1 MWFKFLDCELTFDWG
16 TFFWV
21 EFCSLSVLC
30 SVGLG
35 LDLILISWL
44 RTPLPQEQYK
54 FRLQTVTCS
63 PITLPP
69 TPSWA
74 APLNQESEV
83 LLFPYVE
90 KGSWV
95 LILIRSVDCI
105 LFPLLGHEQY
115 PHVSCGSVSDCAQ
128 DQYYAFCSICSC
140 VLIGLFISGS
150 WEFPHLSLSLFFEF
164 ECIFKIS
171 HGCLLFSISVGLLHG
186 FMCVDPLPLPVKVPK
201 P

>member
-1 MWFKFLDCELTFDWG
+1 M
-16 TFFWV
+16 
-21 EFCSLSVLC
+21 
-30 SVGLG
+30 GLG

-44 RTPLPQEQYK
+44 RIPLPHEQYK

-74 APLNQESEV
+74 AHLNQESEF

-95 LILIRSVDCI
+95 LILIRTIDSI
-105 LFPLLGHEQY
+105 LLPLLGHQQY

-140 VLIGLFISGS
+140 VLIGLLSLFLALGN
-150 WEFPHLSLSLFFEF
+150 FPMSLSLCFLSLNVYLKFLMGVSYSAF
-164 ECIFKIS
+164 LWVC
-171 HGCLLFSISVGLLHG
+171 CMVL
-186 FMCVDPLPLPVKVPK
+186 CVWIPVTFAY
-201 P
+201 